1 MHPVICF
8 FIRQT
13 VGFCELHFTWRKSI
27 ANIMEKMELQ
37 IKKLLS
43 YSVVYPD
50 RHDKIEDLLGNVP
63 SNTAIELISY
73 ILAKKVNQFIG
84 EHDFDIWAPW
94 MMNTRDDVKNPVG
107 RYAQQY
113 NLGNYALIDKY
124 AMLLLISRLLTCY
137 NGKNDDLTEDDLS
150 NLFLAYMLCCDER
163 LALNQTLPN
172 NNMKAE
178 EFVETFL
185 PICLKSD
192 NIEAPRDYR
201 LLLIKCYM
209 LLIEFPKHNAQF
221 AQYVDE
227 FCRERE
233 IPCAK
238 YYLDEIFLTFL
249 EMGKE
254 DISNC
259 RMIIRENQKVARH
272 FFDSLSLDPSHYHHD
287 MDFMMMKEKPLIKT
301 GPNIYNF
308 MYMKMFLDKAYTGLL
323 FDMKDALVKRGVL
336 DAAMG
341 YANLRSLL
349 GEEFSERFF
358 FYALMGKCFGRSY
371 VNYCGEELEK
381 TLGKGMPDYYL
392 RRGNRIFVFECKD
405 AQVAAKKKL
414 SGDYK
419 TIKSAIFEK
428 YVANAKGHAKG
439 IGQLSNVIAE
449 KMPNILG
456 VVDKLAPNGVKFI
469 YPVIVYFDDCFDVEG
484 PNYLL
489 NKEFQR
495 VIGEKNISADYEVKD
510 VVMVNIEQMM
520 RLENF
525 FADEKLDLAYLIN
538 NYIDYKYEA
547 ELNQVFPFNKFIF
560 QEARKKGYELKKTR
574 WFDEVYENLKL
585 MDKKGYDL

>member
-1 MHPVICF
+1 
-8 FIRQT
+8 
-13 VGFCELHFTWRKSI
+13 
-27 ANIMEKMELQ
+27 MEKMQLQ
-37 IKKLLS
+37 VQKLLS

-50 RHDKIEDLLGNVP
+50 RHDKIEDLLANVP
-63 SNTAIELISY
+63 SHTAIEMISY
-73 ILAKKVNQFIG
+73 NLAKKVNQFIG
-84 EHDFDIWAPW
+84 EHDSDIWAPW
-94 MMNTRDDVKNPVG
+94 MMNTRDDVKNPIG

-124 AMLLLISRLLTCY
+124 AMLLLISKLLSCY
-137 NGKNDDLTEDDLS
+137 NGRNEELTEDNLS
-150 NLFLAYMLCCDER
+150 NLFLAYMICCDER
-163 LALNQTLPN
+163 LDLNQKKLPDDK
-172 NNMKAE
+172 MKAE
-178 EFVETFL
+178 EFVEAFM
-185 PICLKSD
+185 PGCLKSD
-192 NIEAPRDYR
+192 GIEAPRDYR

-221 AQYVDE
+221 AQYVGE
-227 FCRERE
+227 FCKERE
-233 IPCAK
+233 IPSAK

-254 DISNC
+254 DFSNC
-259 RMIIRENQKVARH
+259 RMVIGENQKDASR
-272 FFDSLSLDPSHYHHD
+272 FYDSLTLDPFHYQHD
-287 MDFMMMKEKPLIKT
+287 MDFLMMKEKPLIKT
-301 GPNIYNF
+301 GPNIYNI

-358 FYALMGKCFGRSY
+358 FYALMERCFGQSY
-371 VNYCGEELEK
+371 VNYSGAEMEK
-381 TLGKGMPDYYL
+381 ALGKGMPDYYL
-392 RRGNRIFVFECKD
+392 RRSNRIFVFECKD

-414 SGDYK
+414 SGDFE

-439 IGQLSNVIAE
+439 IGQLANVIAE
-449 KMPNILG
+449 KIPSILSE
-456 VVDKLAPNGVKFI
+456 VDKSAPNNVKFI

-484 PNYLL
+484 PNFLL

-495 VIGEKNISADYEVKD
+495 IIGEKNVSADYEVKD
-510 VVMVNIEQMM
+510 VVMVNIEQLM

-538 NYIDYKYEA
+538 SYIDYKYEA

-574 WFDEVYENLKL
+574 WFDEVYENLKE
-585 MDKKGYDL
+585 MDKKGL